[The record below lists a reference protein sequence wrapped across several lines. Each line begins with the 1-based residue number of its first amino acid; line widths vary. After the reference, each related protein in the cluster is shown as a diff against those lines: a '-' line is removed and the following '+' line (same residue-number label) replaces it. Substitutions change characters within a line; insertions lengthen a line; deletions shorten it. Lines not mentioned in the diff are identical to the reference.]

1 MQLPVPIYFPFV
13 LGFSPSH
20 DKYDHDVKEKGVD
33 KKTHLQQDSTILL
46 LIGHYYFVA
55 AVPVS

>member
-46 LIGHYYFVA
+46 LIGHY
-55 AVPVS
+55 